1 MEVWRQELY
10 ITELYHS
17 ELYHHGVKGMKW
29 GRRRYQ
35 NPDGSLTALGRQ
47 RLGYSSTTTAKY
59 KEKYGENS
67 TQAKRSAELDKK
79 IGKKNLS
86 DQTSNRG
93 HKVVKNL
100 LLGVSGTQTYNMARA
115 AGYSKGRSAV
125 KAVLDINA
133 ARLVEGAAGGV
144 TKAALS
150 AVPGAGVAAGVAGK
164 AVGDVV
170 GAKMR
175 DSGTE
180 LSLQQRAI
188 RNAYVKGKTPS
199 QRTSSSSSSKLES
212 SKKKTRPEKI
222 ESSKDD
228 SSVTKRTKED
238 YNNLSD
244 DDFVRKYSTTK
255 DVYAKRVEKYG
266 DPYMNSPLAKAGK
279 ALNGQKKKKKKS

>member
-1 MEVWRQELY
+1 MEAWRQELY

-35 NPDGSLTALGRQ
+35 NPDGSLTPLGRS
-47 RLGYSSTTTAKY
+47 RLGYSSKATSKY
-59 KEKYGENS
+59 KDKYGADS

-144 TKAALS
+144 AKAALS

-199 QRTSSSSSSKLES
+199 QRTSSSSSSES
-212 SKKKTRPEKI
+212 T
-222 ESSKDD
+222 SS
-228 SSVTKRTKED
+228 SST
-238 YNNLSD
+238 SSS
-244 DDFVRKYSTTK
+244 STT
-255 DVYAKRVEKYG
+255 
-266 DPYMNSPLAKAGK
+266 
-279 ALNGQKKKKKKS
+279 KKKKKKDVRKTAGYKLASGPLGQAGLKAGQAYQRRKAKKAS